1 MDRQSGRRGPG
12 FRDGAAGY
20 ATGVE
25 LLLGVVA
32 TVLVVAGIV
41 AVVHRH
47 LAWGVVLIALGLA
60 VGPGGITALS

>member
-1 MDRQSGRRGPG
+1 
-12 FRDGAAGY
+12 
-20 ATGVE
+20 VE

-41 AVVHRH
+41 ALVRRH
-47 LAWGVVLIALGLA
+47 LAWGAVLIALGVA